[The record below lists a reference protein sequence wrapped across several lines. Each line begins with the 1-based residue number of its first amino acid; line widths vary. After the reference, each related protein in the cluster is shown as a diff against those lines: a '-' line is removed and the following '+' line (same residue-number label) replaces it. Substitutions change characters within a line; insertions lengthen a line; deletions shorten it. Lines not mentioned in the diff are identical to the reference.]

1 MSVISFSGPLQT
13 ASWDAERWPNFS
25 AHELACPC
33 CGKMV
38 IWAQALD
45 AIQALRNAMGV
56 PLTINSGHRCAL
68 HNARVG
74 GAPLSQHKQLAFDVA
89 LGRHDCMALFQHA
102 RACGFTG
109 FGFGNSFLHLDTRSL
124 AGRTRPAFW
133 FYGKRSFNKWRSLGL
148 SVPL

>member
-89 LGRHDCMALFQHA
+89 LGGHDCMALYRHA

-133 FYGKRSFNKWRSLGL
+133 FYGKRSINKWTSLGL
-148 SVPL
+148 SVP